1 MEIRIKANK
10 QNFNFQT
17 LCYTLTEKSSAKEQK
32 ERFFPL
38 FNLLLK
44 NLNNEQEILTKKG
57 DLENEK

>member
-10 QNFNFQT
+10 QNINFQT

-44 NLNNEQEILTKKG
+44 NLNNEQKISKEKG
-57 DLENEK
+57 ELKNE

>member
-44 NLNNEQEILTKKG
+44 NLNNEQKISKEKG
-57 DLENEK
+57 ELKNE

>member
-17 LCYTLTEKSSAKEQK
+17 LCYKEQK

>member
-32 ERFFPL
+32 ERFLPL

-44 NLNNEQEILTKKG
+44 NLNNEQKISKEKG
-57 DLENEK
+57 ELKNE

>member
-44 NLNNEQEILTKKG
+44 NVNNEQKISKEKG
-57 DLENEK
+57 ELKNE